1 MAYILLFLLIFRQK
15 EGHISLNRL
24 FDFYDSV
31 EYVMIS
37 WTGCIANIILYALL
51 VGLNIWL

>member
-37 WTGCIANIILYALL
+37 
-51 VGLNIWL
+51 